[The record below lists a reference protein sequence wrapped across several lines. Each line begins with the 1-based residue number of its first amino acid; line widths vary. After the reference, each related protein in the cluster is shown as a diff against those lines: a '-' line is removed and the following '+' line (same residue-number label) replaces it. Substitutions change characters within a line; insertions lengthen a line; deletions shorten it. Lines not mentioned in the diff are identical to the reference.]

1 MTSFS
6 IRTGKEADAPAIAS
20 LINYEIR
27 TGLAIWR
34 YAERPV
40 QDVRAMIEQRLAA
53 GHGVYVS
60 ETNEKIVGWAS
71 YGDFRAGEG
80 YALSM
85 EHSVHIAPDY
95 QRKGIA
101 RALMARL
108 LDHADAAGV
117 HAMVGGID
125 STNEGSIALHA
136 QLGFIEVGRM
146 PEIGKKFDRWLTLV
160 LMQRMAR

>member
-1 MTSFS
+1 MDSFT
-6 IRTGKEADAPAIAS
+6 IRAGEANDAPAIAS
-20 LINYEIR
+20 LINHEIR

-40 QDVRAMIEQRLAA
+40 EDVQAMIERRVHA
-53 GHGVYVS
+53 GHGVYVA
-60 ETNEKIVGWAS
+60 EIAGEIVGWAS

-85 EHSVHIAPDY
+85 EHSVHIAPTH

-101 RALMARL
+101 RALMSRM

-125 STNEGSIALHA
+125 STNTGSIAMHA

-146 PEIGKKFDRWLTLV
+146 PEIGWKFDQWLTLV
-160 LMQRMAR
+160 LMQRNTH